1 MARNKGTGSSREIH
15 RQRVTGR
22 MEDREK
28 KRKGTGRGHRWRK
41 KHCPEREEES
51 DRTEAER

>member
-1 MARNKGTGSSREIH
+1 MEIY

-41 KHCPEREEES
+41 KHCPETEEES